1 MEKNFTRR
9 DWFKSTLALTAG
21 LGMTSSL
28 AAKLIST
35 PVSEAERFH
44 WGLKKP
50 GPGFPGPSSSKVRL
64 NANENPYGPSE
75 KARQAVIQILSD
87 GNRYPIQA
95 TAELKEILAKKEGV
109 SPSYIHIG
117 AGSGDL
123 LCQSGVAF
131 GIEGGRINSAFPTFP
146 ALMNYAEVFK
156 ASWEKVNLNEALEI
170 DYDAL
175 ASSIKADTRLV
186 FICNPNNPSGT
197 LVDPEKVES
206 FCEEVSKKVTVY
218 ADEAYLEFL
227 EPSRQISLVDL
238 VKKDRNVVVSRTFSK
253 IYGLAGLRIG
263 YIIARPDLIKRIA
276 KYAGD
281 IPLSQ
286 PAIAAARAS
295 LGDDSFMKLVR
306 LKNTE
311 ARAVLTG
318 YLDQHKIA
326 YGKTVTNFAFW
337 PAPKEGKLILS
348 KMEEKGYLMRIWDYR
363 QREWCRVS
371 IGTLEEM
378 RGFVKAFDEVTA

>member
-1 MEKNFTRR
+1 MENNLTRR
-9 DWFKSTLALTAG
+9 DWLRSTLALTAG
-21 LGMTSSL
+21 FGVTSSL
-28 AAKLIST
+28 AAKLISV

-50 GPGFPGPSSSKVRL
+50 VPSFSGTSASKVRL

-75 KARQAVIQILSD
+75 QARQAVIQILSD

-95 TAELKEILAKKEGV
+95 TTELKAVLAKKEGV

-131 GIEGGRINSAFPTFP
+131 GVEGGRINSAFPTFP

-156 ASWEKVNLNEALEI
+156 ASWEKVNLNDKLEHDYEAM
-170 DYDAL
+170 

-197 LVDPEKVES
+197 LVDPQKVAS
-206 FCEEVSKKVTVY
+206 FTEEVSKKVTVY

-227 EPSRQISLVDL
+227 EPSRQISLVEL
-238 VKKDRNVVVSRTFSK
+238 VKKDMNVVVSRTFSK

-263 YIIARPDLIKRIA
+263 YIIARPDLISRIA

-295 LGDDSFMKLVR
+295 LGDESFMKLVR
-306 LKNTE
+306 TKNAE
-311 ARAVLTG
+311 ARAVLTS
-318 YLDQHKIA
+318 YLDQHKAA

-337 PAPKEGKLILS
+337 PAPRDGKMILS
-348 KMEEKGYLMRIWDYR
+348 KMEEKGYLMRIWDYQ

-371 IGTLEEM
+371 IGTFDEM
-378 RGFVKAFDEVTA
+378 KGFVKAFDEVTA